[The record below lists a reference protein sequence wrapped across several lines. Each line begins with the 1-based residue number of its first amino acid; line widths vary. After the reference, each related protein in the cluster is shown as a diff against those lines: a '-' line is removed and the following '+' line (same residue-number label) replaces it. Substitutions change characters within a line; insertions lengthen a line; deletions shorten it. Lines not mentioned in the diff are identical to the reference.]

1 MVTCAVVWCVTDGCE
16 PPPYVENATAI
27 FHQSARFVSLTCLD
41 GHRFSDGQRYL
52 TIQCYADASWP
63 LIDHCQGQFRMRGH
77 TFNVFNN

>member
-1 MVTCAVVWCVTDGCE
+1 
-16 PPPYVENATAI
+16 
-27 FHQSARFVSLTCLD
+27 VSLTCLD